1 MLQVSQQVDTATTSK
16 EAQSIMNLN
25 LRLQSTAAKMQNKAI
40 DIELKKLEATQLSEH
55 LRIVQVSYFFC
66 LGRTS
71 SYIQAYLPDPYTET
85 EADSTS
91 LYLTFLRLSSKTDI
105 ITSTISQIHN
115 IPSALHA
122 DDPALS
128 PLVGIC
134 ELRGKLRDFSNLN
147 KRFAAILTR
156 CQADEWIGYG
166 KVLGELGGVEARV
179 DGWIGT
185 IRQDEFNEKD
195 CARDLARY
203 VTAHLFSDKS

>member
-40 DIELKKLEATQLSEH
+40 DIELKKLEAAQLSEH
-55 LRIVQVSYFFC
+55 LRIVRVSYVQ
-66 LGRTS
+66 L
-71 SYIQAYLPDPYTET
+71 ILAQVDKKAYLPDPYTET

-91 LYLTFLRLSSKTDI
+91 LYLTFLRLSSKTDM

-115 IPSALHA
+115 IPPALHA

-134 ELRGKLRDFSNLN
+134 ELRGKLRDFSNLS
-147 KRFAAILTR
+147 KRFAAVLTR
-156 CQADEWIGYG
+156 CQADEWVGYG

-195 CARDLARY
+195 CARELARY
-203 VTAHLFSDKS
+203 V